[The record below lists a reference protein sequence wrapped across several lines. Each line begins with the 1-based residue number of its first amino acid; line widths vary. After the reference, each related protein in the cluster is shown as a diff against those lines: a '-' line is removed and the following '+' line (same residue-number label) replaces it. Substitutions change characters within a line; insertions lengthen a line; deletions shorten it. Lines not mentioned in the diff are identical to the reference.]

1 MEDKKLN
8 EKESLELISQM
19 IRNTQQRLVK
29 NSGLPF
35 LTWGYTTI
43 IISVLVWYMV
53 TSTDNH
59 AWNWLWFLAPAIGYP
74 LMLITLRKKEKVAT
88 TYIDRVVGNV
98 WLVFGVSAFIIVAA
112 QILYAKF
119 PILFTMGL
127 LMGMGTTITGLIIKF
142 KPLTFAGSVGM
153 ALSFFCLTVSYPT
166 VILVFALLFLVM
178 MVIPGHI
185 LNYKSGK
192 SDV

>member
-1 MEDKKLN
+1 MNEKQLN
-8 EKESLELISQM
+8 EKESLELIAEM

-53 TSTDNH
+53 TSTNNH
-59 AWNWLWFLAPAIGYP
+59 AWNWLWFLVPAIGYP
-74 LMLITLRKKEKVAT
+74 LMLLTLRKKEKVAT
-88 TYIDRVVGNV
+88 TYIDRAVGYV
-98 WLVFGVSAFIIVAA
+98 WLVFGVSSFLIVAA
-112 QILYAKF
+112 QVLYAKF

-127 LMGMGTTITGLIIKF
+127 LMGMGTAITGLIIKF
-142 KPLTFAGSVGM
+142 KPLTFAGFAGM
-153 ALSFFCLTVSYPT
+153 VLSFLCLVVSYPT

-185 LNYKSGK
+185 LNYKSRK